1 MVGECSYNLEHQH
14 RIIDR
19 QVGARR
25 LRLSGD
31 SQRTR

>member
-1 MVGECSYNLEHQH
+1 MVSERRHNLEHQH

-19 QVGARR
+19 QVGARC